1 MVFEWFSISK
11 VRYSNS
17 HCVVE
22 QPQNVPSQS
31 HDDKQFNNNCKVL
44 ILGSFDAAVVV
55 VVVVKLDRV
64 VEIPR
69 FQKLVSCA
77 TEKNYVAHLKEQDW
91 DVKKY

>member
-1 MVFEWFSISK
+1 MIQYFKSPLFEFSLCSGTA
-11 VRYSNS
+11 SSPNL
-17 HCVVE
+17 
-22 QPQNVPSQS
+22 PSQS
-31 HDDKQFNNNCKVL
+31 HDNKQFNNNCRVL

-77 TEKNYVAHLKEQDW
+77 TEKNYVADLKEQDW
-91 DVKKY
+91 DV